1 MDLKVVIVAGGTGGH
16 LFPGIAVAQ
25 EFQSRLGAKVTF
37 LTTPKPVTV
46 QILERYR
53 LAWEGIASRAL
64 KGEGLIGRLRTF
76 FGLPGYILEARARLK
91 AIDPHLVLGMGGH
104 AAGPVGVAAYSLGI
118 PLAIHEQNAVPGV
131 TNRWL
136 ARFAQKIF
144 LSFPDTMGR
153 FPKEKTLWTGNPIRG
168 EFFAP
173 TDPRPDI
180 PFTVMVMGGSQGA
193 RHLNLETLAALPRLA
208 DLKESLHFLHLTGE
222 PDLAQVQA
230 GYLEAGYGAEVA
242 AFTPE
247 VARWM
252 AKAHLLVCRAGASTL
267 AELAAVGRAAILV
280 PYPFAAN
287 NHQEHNARFFEAA
300 GAAEVI
306 LNKDFTGGLLAD
318 KIRQHMA
325 WPAWRPPARA
335 WPSRTRPGRLW
346 RGVWRLFIDSKLG
359 AGRAAD

>member
-1 MDLKVVIVAGGTGGH
+1 MDLKVIIVAGGTGGH
-16 LFPGIAVAQ
+16 LFPGIAVAR
-25 EFQSRLGAKVTF
+25 EFQRLGAKVTF

-46 QILERYR
+46 QILARYQ
-53 LAWEGIASRAL
+53 LAWEGITSRAL
-64 KGEGLIGRLRTF
+64 KGEGLLSRLRTV

-91 AIDPHLVLGMGGH
+91 ALRPHLVLGMGGH
-104 AAGPVGVAAYSLGI
+104 AAGPVGVAAASLGI
-118 PLAIHEQNAVPGV
+118 PLAVHEQNTIPGT

-136 ARFAQKIF
+136 ARFARKVFI
-144 LSFPDTMGR
+144 SFPDTRGC
-153 FPKEKTLWTGNPIRG
+153 FPEKKTCWTGNPIRE

-173 TDPRPDI
+173 ADPRPDN

-193 RHLNLETLAALPRLA
+193 HRLNMETLGALPKLTGVR
-208 DLKESLHFLHLTGE
+208 ENLHFLHLTGE
-222 PDLAQVQA
+222 ADLAEV
-230 GYLEAGYGAEVA
+230 EAGYREAGFAAEVA

-252 AKAHLLVCRAGASTL
+252 ARAHLLVCRAGASTL

-306 LNKDFTGGLLAD
+306 LNKDFTGELLAD
-318 KIRQHMA
+318 KIRQFLDNREA
-325 WPAWRPPARA
+325 LARLEA
-335 WPSRTRPGRLW
+335 ASRSLAKPH
-346 RGVWRLFIDSKLG
+346 
-359 AGRAAD
+359 AAREIVEGCLEILH